1 MKKTYIW
8 MLSVGPDPV
17 HTVHSIFDIYI
28 YIRWNFGM
36 SELYL
41 YIYIYIYIYIADV
54 FKNVYIHI
62 YAWQMS
68 QCPSM
73 VAETKQDFG
82 CHVMIC

>member
-1 MKKTYIW
+1 
-8 MLSVGPDPV
+8 
-17 HTVHSIFDIYI
+17 
-28 YIRWNFGM
+28 M
-36 SELYL
+36 SELYLYL